1 MSSNSKQV
9 MELWKSCD
17 QTKEIDENT
26 SNKSE
31 SYSDSYSDDSFAE
44 ELSLNSE
51 DEIKESE
58 EARKLLN
65 DLSKDLKTKAIENI
79 NFNSYFD
86 KIDEEYV
93 KSRFIKYIE
102 NFINNYHDESKNP
115 FNYIENDI
123 IFRIAIVLGIFETKE
138 KDHLP
143 ESENS
148 YYMLGHG
155 SHLLPADVCGRNSS
169 INYYYI
175 GINDK
180 NEIYHP
186 KYKYINLNSKIKI
199 EYPSNIQSGIDL
211 IIDDNDFNYKLFTF
225 SEFSIPFCSRC
236 LRYRSISDKLAP
248 DNCRYLLRLSDLETG
263 KLTFIKN
270 GHFDSNCISLE
281 SYFMKKI
288 NGQWYNYESKEF
300 EDLLTS
306 EINSLLLTISEYKLP
321 TLSKFSLEGLNF
333 QKFKDE
339 IELKKQDLN
348 NSIEEIEKRFE
359 KLKLINKSIEE
370 LISTNLKR
378 NEELENQ
385 IKNKEIKIYNLNKQI
400 DDLEQ
405 TYKSFK
411 RFEDFQGF
419 FEDTSISEYQ
429 KLKQVEH
436 DYQEYQKRSDE
447 MKAYDEIIQ
456 NFELYRNSFLL
467 KSRDYYELME
477 KRFQDKKQKLRDIKE
492 SLENDFEDRKNELEE
507 EYLEKK
513 DNLKNKKEKLDK
525 TLHKAIND
533 ANDKQ
538 KYWQNIIEHAE
549 EHITSKLQKQLQEQ
563 INQFSKFNSA
573 KWDSQVSFNIIST
586 ILKSINHKGDL
597 IRLGIKTD
605 ELEFKNLNEVLKCI
619 QIFNMFGLCTN
630 DKNENVLMNKFT
642 FNFIDKINSYMKQF
656 SVLDPDYKK

>member
-1 MSSNSKQV
+1 MSSESH
-9 MELWKSCD
+9 
-17 QTKEIDENT
+17 
-26 SNKSE
+26 SE
-31 SYSDSYSDDSFAE
+31 DSFVE
-44 ELSLNSE
+44 ESSSISE
-51 DEIKESE
+51 DEFE
-58 EARKLLN
+58 ELEETNKLLN

-93 KSRFIKYIE
+93 KSRFVKYIKD
-102 NFINNYHDESKNP
+102 FIDNYHDESDKP

-123 IFRIAIVLGIFETKE
+123 IFRMAIVLGILETKNNCPSKSKNIVIPLKE
-138 KDHLP
+138 YGEGLITPPTTRDLNLEYIHNDCIPYYKVF
-143 ESENS
+143 EEN
-148 YYMLGHG
+148 
-155 SHLLPADVCGRNSS
+155 
-169 INYYYI
+169 
-175 GINDK
+175 GINIQLETFYSYHNYNIDFEDLK
-180 NEIYHP
+180 NNLKSCSYNSHNLVLPVGWKTILQGYQLMRIYSI
-186 KYKYINLNSKIKI
+186 KTFKVYKFKNSKRLYDENQLFRKLIHKI
-199 EYPSNIQSGIDL
+199 TYYN
-211 IIDDNDFNYKLFTF
+211 T
-225 SEFSIPFCSRC
+225 
-236 LRYRSISDKLAP
+236 SDA
-248 DNCRYLLRLSDLETG
+248 
-263 KLTFIKN
+263 
-270 GHFDSNCISLE
+270 
-281 SYFMKKI
+281 
-288 NGQWYNYESKEF
+288 YESKEF

-321 TLSKFSLEGLNF
+321 TFSKFSLEGLNF

-339 IELKKQDLN
+339 IELKKQELN
-348 NSIEEIEKRFE
+348 HSIEDIEKHSE
-359 KLKLINKSIEE
+359 ELNLKNKSIEE

-385 IKNKEIKIYNLNKQI
+385 IKNKEIQIYNLNKQI

-419 FEDTSISEYQ
+419 FEDTSVSEYQ

-456 NFELYRNSFLL
+456 NFELYRNDFLV
-467 KSRDYYELME
+467 KSRDYSKLME
-477 KRFQDKKQKLRDIKE
+477 KHFQDKKQKLNIKE
-492 SLENDFEDRKNELEE
+492 EELEK
-507 EYLEKK
+507 EYQKTKEKLISLKEKLE
-513 DNLKNKKEKLDK
+513 LKYKQKSEKLDK
-525 TLHKAIND
+525 TLQKAIND

-538 KYWQNIIEHAE
+538 KYWQNIIDHAE

-563 INQFSKFNSA
+563 INQFSKFNST
-573 KWDSQVSFNIIST
+573 KWDSQVSFNIISS

-605 ELEFKNLNEVLKCI
+605 ELEFKNLNEVMKCI

-630 DKNENVLMNKFT
+630 EKNENVLMNKFT